1 MAGDGWEPGSV
12 RITRHALWR
21 ISATR
26 LAGGGRQ
33 KPVYKVNLQVRP
45 VVFPRALPQTVLLDL
60 RGWLLRQRFFGQP
73 GYF

>member
-1 MAGDGWEPGSV
+1 MAGGGWEPGSV

-21 ISATR
+21 TSATR
-26 LAGGGRQ
+26 LAGGGRR

-45 VVFPRALPQTVLLDL
+45 VVFPRVLPQAVLPDL
-60 RGWLLRQRFFGQP
+60 RCWLLRQRFFGQF